1 MSQRYLVIVES
12 PSKCEKIKSFLTST
26 DKYKNSIVVATCG
39 HFREIKSIC
48 AKDFGIK
55 YEIMAKSKKYIAHIK
70 KLASVKN
77 TKVILATD
85 WDREGEAIAY
95 HICNVLKLPLTKT
108 DRIRFGEITKKVFLD
123 AMDKPFRID
132 KHLVDAQQARQVID
146 RWIGF
151 HFSPLLWK
159 QFPKYRGLSA
169 GRCQTPTLKILY
181 DQEQKI
187 KNTSPETEF
196 QIFGTFQEEVFKL
209 NKCFS
214 NEKIAKQFLDKNIP
228 FQHVI
233 DSVSKKNVFEYPGL
247 AFSTSS
253 LQKYCNTT
261 FGWSPSVT
269 MSRAQQLYE
278 KGLITYHRTESQ
290 KISPHFQKEMSSYL
304 QEKYGKEY
312 CNQTIFE
319 KQDKNHKN
327 NLPHEAIRI
336 TSVDSNVP
344 NDPLYNAIQKR
355 SFQSVMSS
363 ARFDQMTIQIS
374 SPDTKYIFEKKYKKA
389 SFLGFLILNQQKEHC
404 YEKMKE
410 WCQKKHVVLNKIE
423 TKETFKKCEKYFS
436 EGSVIS
442 NLEKLGIGRPSTF
455 ASFVSKVQDKKY
467 VEKASKTI
475 STGIFLKEIIYHVK
489 NKDYTIKQEEFI
501 KEETSKLFLTE
512 LGEKVIEYLYST
524 CPTYFDYQYTSLLE
538 TKLDAIAKG
547 ELKYK
552 TVLEDVQKDLNQSL

>member
-48 AKDFGIK
+48 SKNFSIK
-55 YEIMAKSKKYIAHIK
+55 YEIMTRSKKYITQIK

-123 AMDKPFRID
+123 AMENPFSID

-187 KNTSPETEF
+187 KTISSETEF

-209 NKCFS
+209 NKCFP
-214 NEKIAKQFLDKNIP
+214 NEKIAKNFLDKNIP

-233 DSVSKKNVFEYPGL
+233 ESVTKKNVFEYPGL
-247 AFSTSS
+247 PFSTSS

-290 KISPHFQKEMSSYL
+290 KISPHFQKEMLCHL

-312 CNQTIFE
+312 CNQTIV
-319 KQDKNHKN
+319 KNHDNNQNN

-336 TSVDSNVP
+336 TCVDTNVI

-355 SFQSVMSS
+355 SFQSVMSN

-374 SPDTKYIFEKKYKKA
+374 SPDTKYIFEKKYKNNT
-389 SFLGFLILNQQKEHC
+389 FLGFLILNQYKEQNK
-404 YEKMKE
+404 EKSKE
-410 WCQKKHVVLNKIE
+410 WNINSSVVLNKIE
-423 TKETFKKCEKYFS
+423 AKENLIKCIKYFS

-442 NLEKLGIGRPSTF
+442 NLEQLGIGRPSTF
-455 ASFVSKVQDKKY
+455 ASFVSKIQEKNYAEKK
-467 VEKASKTI
+467 SKSI
-475 STGIFLKEIIYHVK
+475 STGISLKEITYHVEK
-489 NKDYTIKQEEFI
+489 KEYTIKQEEFI

-512 LGEKVIEYLYST
+512 LGEKVVSYLYNT
-524 CPTYFDYQYTSLLE
+524 CPTYFDFQYTSLLE
-538 TKLDAIAKG
+538 TKLDLIAKG

-552 TVLEDVQKDLNQSL
+552 NVLEEVQKDLIQSL

>member
-48 AKDFGIK
+48 PKDFSIK
-55 YEIMAKSKKYIAHIK
+55 YEIMSRSKKYITQIK

-85 WDREGEAIAY
+85 WDREGEAIAF
-95 HICNVLKLPLTKT
+95 HICAILKLPITKT
-108 DRIRFGEITKKVFLD
+108 ERIRFGEITKKVFLD
-123 AMDKPFRID
+123 AMENPFSID

-181 DQEQKI
+181 NQEQKMKTI
-187 KNTSPETEF
+187 SSETEF
-196 QIFGTFQEEVFKL
+196 QIFGTFEEEVFKL
-209 NKCFS
+209 NGSFS
-214 NEKIAKQFLDKNIP
+214 SEKTAKEFLDKNIS
-228 FQHVI
+228 FQHRI
-233 DSVSKKNVFEYPGL
+233 KSVATKKVYEYPGL
-247 AFSTSS
+247 PFCTSS

-269 MSRAQQLYE
+269 MSKAQQLYE

-290 KISPHFQKEMSSYL
+290 KISHHFQKEML
-304 QEKYGKEY
+304 CHLEEKYGKEY
-312 CNQTIFE
+312 CNQTIIE
-319 KQDKNHKN
+319 KQDNNKN

-336 TSVDSNVP
+336 TSVDTNVL
-344 NDPLYNAIQKR
+344 NDPLYNAILKR
-355 SFQSVMSS
+355 SLQSVMTN
-363 ARFDQMTIQIS
+363 ACFDQMTIQIS
-374 SPDTKYIFEKKYKKA
+374 SPDTKYIFEKKYKNNT
-389 SFLGFLILNQQKEHC
+389 FLGFLILNQHKEQNK
-404 YEKMKE
+404 EKSKE
-410 WCQKKHVVLNKIE
+410 WNKNSLVLLNKLE
-423 TKETFKKCEKYFS
+423 AKENLIKCIKHFS

-442 NLEKLGIGRPSTF
+442 NLEQLGIGRPSTF
-455 ASFVSKVQDKKY
+455 ASFVSKIQEKNYAEKK
-467 VEKASKTI
+467 SKSI
-475 STGIFLKEIIYHVK
+475 STGIFLKEITYHVK
-489 NKDYTIKQEEFI
+489 KKEYTMKQEEFI

-512 LGEKVIEYLYST
+512 LGEKVVSYLYDR
-524 CPTYFDYQYTSLLE
+524 CPTYFDFQYTSLLE
-538 TKLDAIAKG
+538 TKLDLIAKG
-547 ELKYK
+547 KLKYK
-552 TVLEDVQKDLNQSL
+552 KLLEEVQKDLNEPI